1 MSKHVLSVGN
11 CGFDNARLAQR
22 LSAWFDVE
30 IATAADSR
38 SALAMV
44 RDRPFD
50 LVLVNRV
57 FDATAE
63 SGLDLIAQM
72 KNSPELAAVPVMLIS
87 NFPEY
92 QRTAEELGAVPGFGK
107 QDLNGEAVKS
117 LLSPYLAESDP

>member
-30 IATAADSR
+30 IATATDIR
-38 SALAMV
+38 SALAML

-63 SGLDLIAQM
+63 SGLELIAQM
-72 KNSPELAAVPVMLIS
+72 KHSPELATIPVMLIS

-92 QRTAEELGAVPGFGK
+92 QREAEELGAVPGFGK
-107 QDLNGEAVKS
+107 GNLDGEAVQG
-117 LLSPYLAESDP
+117 LLSPYLA